1 MEKKRVVITGMGV
14 VSPLGSNL
22 NDFWGALK
30 KGESGIAKLTKLN
43 PQDYKGNP
51 IAAEVKG
58 LDLEQFPELD
68 ELASYSQA
76 VYYAAAAAK
85 MSLLDAGLP
94 ATIDEINNYGMI
106 IGTTS
111 GNQDMV
117 ERTINTFDITSPDDH
132 LSQEASEMLAHF
144 RPIELSAKVASLC
157 NFGGTN
163 MVIPT
168 ACAAGNY
175 AFGTAYSM
183 IQEGRSSLIVA
194 GGADPFTRS
203 CYTIFYRLGA
213 MTQTNIKPF
222 DENRTGM
229 VVGEGAAMLVIEELE
244 HALSRNATIYAE
256 IKGYG
261 LACDAHHPTAPDPE
275 GSGAI
280 LSMTK
285 ALQNADLQNHEIDY
299 ISAHGTG
306 TKANDAHEAKAMNKV
321 FGEYLSDTPVSG
333 IKSMLGHCMGAAS
346 ALEGVASVLSI
357 QDQII
362 PPTMNTQQL
371 DEHFNVV
378 FPVVNTT
385 ISNKPVNNVIS
396 NAFAFGGNI
405 CSVVFS
411 KYQS

>member
-1 MEKKRVVITGMGV
+1 MKTKRVVITGMGV
-14 VSPLGSNL
+14 VSPLGSDL
-22 NDFWGALK
+22 QDFWTAIKNGQI
-30 KGESGIAKLTKLN
+30 GIQGLTKLSTEH
-43 PQDYKGNP
+43 YKGNP

-58 LDLEQFPELD
+58 TEALDFEGLD
-68 ELASYSQA
+68 QLSEYSQA
-76 VYYAAAAAK
+76 VYYATAATK
-85 MSLLDAGLP
+85 LSLVDAGL
-94 ATIDEINNYGMI
+94 AESIEEDNNYGLI

-117 ERTINTFDITSPDDH
+117 ERTINNFEIESRDDE
-132 LSQEASEMLAHF
+132 LTQNAAEMLAHF

-183 IQEGRSSLIVA
+183 IQQGRTPIIVA

-213 MTQTNIKPF
+213 MTQTNIQPF

-229 VVGEGAAMLVIEELE
+229 VVGEGAAMLVLE
-244 HALSRNATIYAE
+244 DLDHALARNAKIYAE
-256 IKGYG
+256 VKGYG
-261 LACDAHHPTAPDPE
+261 LACDAYHPTTPDPD

-280 LSMTK
+280 LAMNK
-285 ALQNADLQNHEIDY
+285 ALGMSQLSVEKIDY

-321 FGEYLSDTPVSG
+321 FGTQLQNMPVSG

-346 ALEGVASVLSI
+346 ALEGVASVMSI

-362 PPTMNTQQL
+362 PPTMNTASL
-371 DEHFNVV
+371 DPTFSQPFVV
-378 FPVVNTT
+378 TSKAIVDRPVE
-385 ISNKPVNNVIS
+385 NVIS

-405 CSVVFS
+405 CSVIFG
-411 KYQS
+411 KYNN